1 MGINTEQVKRNILN
15 ELLNAH
21 IKSRLDKSPTANPN
35 ANYDKIYTHLKN
47 LMKNT
52 SRIEAWSLTSMYT
65 NGQIDQIQRSVVFST
80 KTAPDSDI
88 YNIIKHDIAILDNIL
103 KNL

>member
-35 ANYDKIYTHLKN
+35 ANYDKIHKHLKD
-47 LMKNT
+47 LMENT
-52 SRIEAWSLTSMYT
+52 YVSKRE
-65 NGQIDQIQRSVVFST
+65 V
-80 KTAPDSDI
+80 
-88 YNIIKHDIAILDNIL
+88 
-103 KNL
+103 